1 MLIPEKQ
8 VILLMCQKKKK
19 KKIPEIYFSFPR
31 YIKAVDTKFQMQKG
45 ILTDGQFNP
54 LDFIT
59 FHPN

>member
-8 VILLMCQKKKK
+8 VIILMCQKKKK
-19 KKIPEIYFSFPR
+19 KLPEIYFSFPR
-31 YIKAVDTKFQMQKG
+31 YIKAVDTKFQMQNG
-45 ILTDGQFNP
+45 TLTDSQFNP